1 MSILNVNQIQPVGS
15 GQTITVSATDIT
27 ASSSTISAN
36 SFSGNVTGNIN
47 ATGISTFNVITGVST
62 IGVTTIHVTG
72 INDLTYPTAGPLGR
86 RNLIINGRFD
96 FWQRG
101 TSFTGGEYTADRWF
115 QALSGG
121 TSTVSRQSFTLG
133 QTEVPGNPVYYLQQ
147 SCSVGNGNCGINQKI
162 EDVRTGAGGP
172 VTVSFWAKGTNPPGY
187 GYWAMQ
193 LWQRFGTGGSP
204 SATVENNKELTVTSE
219 WKKYTFTYELESVS
233 GKTLGD
239 DNNHNVDL
247 IIRQHADDDDTGA
260 WELNLANVQVEFG
273 RNATEF
279 EHRSYGEELALCQRY
294 YYKTIGDD
302 EYETIAWA
310 GHFNTT
316 YQYIVVTFPTSMR
329 TEPAVDLGGDL
340 RIVYYDDGSTQNNST
355 DIWSIGN
362 VQLGNN
368 GGYFRLDTDGSWA
381 NKTAG
386 TFIRV
391 DKDND
396 ANAFFDFDSEL

>member
-279 EHRSYGEELALCQRY
+279 ENRSYGEELALCQRY
-294 YYKTIGDD
+294 YVAMGPQGNTDYVNEIGVGYC
-302 EYETIAWA
+302 ESSSVARGYV
-310 GHFNTT
+310 
-316 YQYIVVTFPTSMR
+316 QFPTTMR
-329 TEPAVDLGGDL
+329 SNPTVTSDQLEIRTITGFQRNINSPTFETNENG
-340 RIVYYDDGSTQNNST
+340 VYIDASNTG
-355 DIWSIGN
+355 
-362 VQLGNN
+362 
-368 GGYFRLDTDGSWA
+368 F
-381 NKTAG
+381 TAG
-386 TFIRV
+386 AGGLIRLENNAG
-391 DKDND
+391 KLEAD
-396 ANAFFDFDSEL
+396 AEL

>member
-1 MSILNVNQIQPVGS
+1 MTSKIIVN
-15 GQTITVSATDIT
+15 TIEADAGI
-27 ASSSTISAN
+27 SSVTFNDTI
-36 SFSGNVTGNIN
+36 SGNVTGNVN
-47 ATGISTFNVITGVST
+47 SSGTSTFNVITGVST

-96 FWQRG
+96 VWQRG
-101 TSFTGGEYTADRWF
+101 TSFTGNEYTADRWE

-121 TSTVSRQSFTLG
+121 TATVSRQSFTLG

-147 SCSVGNGNCGINQKI
+147 SCSVGNGNCGIDQKI

-204 SATVENNKELTVTSE
+204 SGVVQNNKELTVTSE

-279 EHRSYGEELALCQRY
+279 EHRSYGEELARCQRY
-294 YYKTIGDD
+294 YQIILDNDG
-302 EYETIAWA
+302 
-310 GHFNTT
+310 
-316 YQYIVVTFPTSMR
+316 
-329 TEPAVDLGGDL
+329 TEPDVIGVFAGRSASTTNVVFTVPLAVPM
-340 RIVYYDDGSTQNNST
+340 RAEPSMTGSTVGTIYAYSGGARV
-355 DIWSIGN
+355 D
-362 VQLGNN
+362 N
-368 GGYFRLDTDGSWA
+368 GGSGGLTLNSNNEWTPYSSHVLL
-381 NKTAG
+381 TAG
-386 TFIRV
+386 GFTLT
-391 DKDND
+391 ND
-396 ANAFFDFDSEL
+396 RIYNIGGFSTGAFWILDSEL